1 MSPVFTDMLGFV
13 LAALVVAVSVLPVV
27 HAEHVPEF
35 IKNRIESWVLNDADD
50 QFAEALVELNERGII
65 NAKFADVH
73 SLPAYGKT
81 SFVKITGNTGQYK
94 QSSPVS
100 LTVIDPDGGRSEY
113 TIPVL
118 MSGTYSTVVPIT
130 HDSPKGT
137 YHVIAHHDG
146 KRLPDLF
153 FFVEYSDVQIPRW
166 VLSAAG
172 WWLEGQ
178 ITDTDFFGGLQFL
191 IDNEIIT
198 LGSSPEEPQLHL
210 TVDGHKAVRR
220 GTTQDVSVYV
230 SDAHGPVEG
239 ATVFVRVEDYG
250 EDVFEE
256 FEGLTDS
263 SGQYSISWEIGSD
276 VPNLKK
282 FLVYVDATD
291 GVSSGSKMFTFE
303 VYCLCGEADCK
314 CRT

>member
-1 MSPVFTDMLGFV
+1 MIPVFTDMLSFA
-13 LAALVVAVSVLPVV
+13 LAVILVAAISVLPA

-35 IKNRIESWVLNDADD
+35 IKNRIESWVQNQADEH
-50 QFAEALVELNERGII
+50 FAEALVELDERGII
-65 NAKFADVH
+65 NTKASGVH
-73 SLPAYGKT
+73 PLPAYGQT

-100 LTVIDPDGGRSEY
+100 LMVTDPSGGESRYTV
-113 TIPVL
+113 PVL
-118 MSGTYSTVVPIT
+118 QSGTYSTVVPIT
-130 HDSPKGT
+130 HDSPRGT
-137 YHVIAHHDG
+137 YQVTAYHDG
-146 KRLPDLF
+146 KRLPDASF
-153 FFVEYSDVQIPRW
+153 SVEYADVQIPRW
-166 VLSAAG
+166 VLDTAG

-178 ITDTDFFGGLQFL
+178 ITDADFFAGIQFL
-191 IDNEIIT
+191 IDADIIVF
-198 LGSSPEEPQLHL
+198 SSAPEEPQLYL
-210 TVDGHKAVRR
+210 AVDGHKVVRR
-220 GTTQDVSVYV
+220 GTAQDLSVYV
-230 SDAHGPVEG
+230 SGAHGPVEG

-263 SGQYSISWEIGSD
+263 DGQYHISWEVGSD

-291 GVSSGSKMFTFE
+291 GLSSSSKVFTFE
-303 VYCLCGEADCK
+303 VYCLCGEADCR

>member
-1 MSPVFTDMLGFV
+1 MSPVFSDMLGFA
-13 LAALVVAVSVLPVV
+13 LAALVVAVSILPAV

-65 NAKFADVH
+65 NARIPDVH
-73 SLPAYGKT
+73 SLPAYGQT
-81 SFVKITGNTGQYK
+81 NFVKITGNTGQYK

-100 LTVIDPDGGRSEY
+100 LIVIDPDGGRSTY

-137 YHVIAHHDG
+137 YLVIAYHDG
-146 KRLPDLF
+146 KKLPDSL
-153 FFVEYSDVQIPRW
+153 FFVEYSDVQVPRW
-166 VLSAAG
+166 ILSAAV

-178 ITDTDFFGGLQFL
+178 IADADFFAGLQFL
-191 IDNEIIT
+191 IDNEIIM
-198 LGSSPEEPQLHL
+198 LGSAPEEPQLHL

-220 GTTQDVSVYV
+220 GTTQDISVYV
-230 SDAHGPVEG
+230 TGAHGPVEG

-263 SGQYSISWEIGSD
+263 SGQYSISWEIGNN
-276 VPNLKK
+276 VPNLKT
-282 FLVYVDATD
+282 FVVYVDATD
-291 GVSSGSKMFTFE
+291 GISSSSKTFTFE
-303 VYCLCGEADCK
+303 AYCLCGEADCK